1 MLKNLKDKAI
11 SAIVKTV
18 INLKIKEVG
27 KMLRLN
33 LDSQNKKIELE
44 LMLLGEKEPLYVE
57 VGSYEISEEEGRYFL
72 IVKDI
77 KTSREWIN
85 IVAKNYLENQKFEI
99 PENVAKTLKIIV

>member
-1 MLKNLKDKAI
+1 MFKGLKDKAL
-11 SAIVKTV
+11 STAIKTA
-18 INLKIKEVG
+18 INLKIKEFG
-27 KMLRLN
+27 EMLRLN

-57 VGSYEISEEEGRYFL
+57 VGSYEISEEDGKHYL
-72 IVKDI
+72 IAKDI

-99 PENVAKTLKIIV
+99 PANVAEILKIIV